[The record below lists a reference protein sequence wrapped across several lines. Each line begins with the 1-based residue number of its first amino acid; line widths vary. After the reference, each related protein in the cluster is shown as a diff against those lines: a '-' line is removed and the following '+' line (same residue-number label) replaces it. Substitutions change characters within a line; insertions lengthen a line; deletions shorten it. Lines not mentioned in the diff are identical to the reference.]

1 VVSFFASV
9 HDLFC
14 LVINNMYY
22 GLFFKYVKCILFT
35 LFFID
40 YLFFYCYYLCIVN
53 KNNKIIKSI
62 KV

>member
-35 LFFID
+35 LFLLTICFFIA
-40 YLFFYCYYLCIVN
+40 
-53 KNNKIIKSI
+53 IIYVLLVKTI
-62 KV
+62 K